1 MFRIEK
7 VLPSLAGK
15 ITKSHPHGMKNMP
28 RYKGVIRSGIKHNK
42 LSIFILSKLS
52 HFHSSSCKKISQYL
66 NLIFCNFVPKIQSNR
81 INTLRVCILNHGCWY
96 NLLKIRM
103 ASREKIPI
111 SSIWNMSSF
120 FKFLRQFWNRRPPPS
135 PSCLTETKY
144 EQMLLCTWP

>member
-7 VLPSLAGK
+7 VLTSLAGK

-96 NLLKIRM
+96 NLLKIRI
-103 ASREKIPI
+103 APREKNSDIL
-111 SSIWNMSSF
+111 NLKHF
-120 FKFLRQFWNRRPPPS
+120 
-135 PSCLTETKY
+135 
-144 EQMLLCTWP
+144 